1 VSDPGEADRRA
12 LIRAEHDR
20 QRRYLIALIGLA
32 VSFGLVGAGG
42 LIAILVPAEERPFP
56 GWVLI
61 LAILIGVV
69 GTGFFG
75 RAMLAARANLGTD
88 RLRVGESYGD
98 GLQRQRNQALV
109 FMALPLILILVN
121 TSSAAW
127 KLASG
132 QGEAFHWMTASLA
145 ALLPV
150 MLGLTLAGIGSGEMG
165 RMKRHLDDEMTQ
177 GHRKQ
182 ALSLAY
188 VVMLAG
194 TTGIYLLGLWYPVQA
209 VVGIPIVLALA
220 VQVGAVRFVLLERR
234 ADRDG

>member
-1 VSDPGEADRRA
+1 MSDLEEADRRA
-12 LIRAEHDR
+12 LIRTEHDR

-32 VSFGLVGAGG
+32 LSFGLAGASG
-42 LIAILVPAEERPFP
+42 LILILVPAEERSFP
-56 GWVLI
+56 SWVPI
-61 LAILIGVV
+61 LVFVIGVIW
-69 GTGFFG
+69 TGLFG
-75 RAMLAARANLGTD
+75 RSMLAARANPGTD
-88 RLRVGESYGD
+88 RLRFGESYGD
-98 GLQRQRNQALV
+98 GLQRQRNHALL

-121 TSSAAW
+121 SSSAAW

-132 QGEAFHWMTASLA
+132 QGEAFHWLTASLA
-145 ALLPV
+145 ALFPV
-150 MLGLTLAGIGSGEMG
+150 MLGLTLAGYGTGDMG

-194 TTGIYLLGLWYPVQA
+194 ATGVYLLGLWHPARA
-209 VVGIPIVLALA
+209 VVGVPVVLALA
-220 VQVGAVRFVLLERR
+220 VQAGAVRFVLLERR